1 MLYKIS
7 GTWGNHE
14 GSLVLWVWIL
24 ALFGAAVA
32 AFGRNLPPSFRAR
45 VLSVQGLIGVGFL
58 AFILL
63 TSNPFLRLDPAPSTA
78 AA

>member
-1 MLYKIS
+1 MIYKIS

-32 AFGRNLPPSFRAR
+32 AFGANLPRTFKAR
-45 VLSVQGLIGVGFL
+45 VLGVQAVIG
-58 AFILL
+58 AA
-63 TSNPFLRLDPAPSTA
+63 SSPSCC
-78 AA
+78 